1 MHCIRIFKGLVQIW
15 IKWTKPLWTKLMYS
29 PFKVDVDEC
38 EEIAQEYKVHKV
50 FLHQGCIHYL
60 FYPPALPLSK

>member
-1 MHCIRIFKGLVQIW
+1 MDFNTVK
-15 IKWTKPLWTKLMYS
+15 KNLWTKLMYS